1 MVTVRYWAAA
11 RDAAGCAEEAVSAR
25 DVGELLRTVA
35 ESHDIG
41 RVLSVCSLLVDGEP
55 VRRDDTGH
63 GLTGG
68 AVVDIL
74 PPFAGG

>member
-11 RDAAGCAEEAVSAR
+11 RAAAGRDEETLPAR
-25 DVGELLRTVA
+25 DVGELLATLA
-35 ESHDIG
+35 ERHDIS
-41 RVLSVCSLLVDGEP
+41 RVLSVCSLLVDGDP

-63 GLTGG
+63 GLASG